1 MTRMSTEISQE
12 DAVLYSEGWADY
24 IARRNL
30 LLFIFLGYVPWAV
43 LMFLAKEYLGLP
55 SRVAEGLIIAWFIA
69 FPIAGVRY
77 QLWKCPRC
85 GKGFAYTWWYNK
97 SFFARTCAHCG
108 LSERDI
114 ATIAR
119 ARKQEL

>member
-1 MTRMSTEISQE
+1 MFAELSPEQTPGYR
-12 DAVLYSEGWADY
+12 EGWADY
-24 IARRNL
+24 VARRNL
-30 LLFIFLGYVPWAV
+30 LIFIFLGYIPWGV

-55 SRVAEGLIIAWFIA
+55 SRVAEGLIVAWFIA

-97 SFFARTCAHCG
+97 GFFARKCAHCG
-108 LSERDI
+108 LSKREI

-119 ARKQEL
+119 YQKQNL